1 MKYYTYAHFTA
12 DTKKVFYIGKGCKRR
27 AWQTASRNSYWKHK
41 VAKHGHIVEIL
52 AEWNTE
58 AEAFEHEKFLIG
70 CFESQLVN
78 LTDGGEGTSGRQQGE
93 EEKQKRS
100 IKLKG
105 IPLTEQR
112 KANISHALQGRK
124 LQTEHAAKSKS
135 ILAVLREETKKK
147 VKCLTSGFVYDS
159 VTEAG
164 IKESVDPS
172 SIVKACKGILK
183 RAGKKEWRYV

>member
-12 DTKKVFYIGKGCKRR
+12 DTKKIFYIGKGSHRR
-27 AWQTASRNSYWKHK
+27 AWQATSRNKYWKHK
-41 VAKHGHIVEIL
+41 VAKHGRTVEIL

-78 LTDGGEGTSGRQQGE
+78 LTDGGEGTSGRKQGN
-93 EEKQKRS
+93 EEKQKRAL
-100 IKLKG
+100 KLKG

-112 KANISHALQGRK
+112 KANISSSLQGRS
-124 LQTEHAAKSKS
+124 LSLEHAEKSRNT
-135 ILAVLREETKKK
+135 LALLREETKKK
-147 VKCLTSGFVYDS
+147 VKCLTSGVIYTS

-164 IKESVDPS
+164 LSETVDPS

-183 RAGKKEWRYV
+183 RAGKKEWAYV